1 MDDAMKH
8 RTRVQIEVEFD
19 IVDAT
24 ALRTHTVTEDSDGE
38 LTVWNQTDEEAAL
51 RVLTDLATKAWTS
64 EAGKLG
70 LGHGFGL
77 QGRVL
82 PVEQH

>member
-8 RTRVQIEVEFD
+8 NARVQIEVEFE
-19 IVDAT
+19 IVDPT

-51 RVLTDLATKAWTS
+51 RVLTDLAVKAWTS
-64 EAGKLG
+64 RAGAVG

-77 QGRVL
+77 QTRVL
-82 PVEQH
+82 PYDEH